1 MGPEDAIDKVVVADN
16 VFSDADS
23 GGIELADSSTYA
35 DVSRQWAGS
44 TMPACSAK
52 V

>member
-1 MGPEDAIDKVVVADN
+1 MVVADN

-35 DVSRQWAGS
+35 DVAPPNG
-44 TMPACSAK
+44 P
-52 V
+52 VL